1 MSLKKILNLTVIS
14 ACSLFLLTACSTM
27 NSNEMFQVVKKTD
40 FIYDSIPTG
49 PLDEHKISL
58 GDRFSFSFS
67 TNNGEKIIVGASGIS
82 NSSKNNESSPPSQ
95 LQDYLV
101 QQDGTVELPL
111 VGTIKA
117 AGMTTRALEDQLEA
131 FLTKDY
137 LNPFVQIR
145 LTNQRL
151 TIFPGKNSAQV
162 ITLQNTNTSLIEVIA
177 MANGIREDGR
187 ANSIK
192 LIRKKDNKRLIYKI
206 DLSTIEGLKYGEM
219 LVQSNDCIYIDSNP
233 RITREILKE
242 IAPWLSVFSSSLAI
256 YAIFTK

>member
-1 MSLKKILNLTVIS
+1 MSLKIIQNIIVIS
-14 ACSLFLLTACSTM
+14 GFSLIFLTACSTM
-27 NSNEMFQVVKKTD
+27 NSNEMFQIAKKSD
-40 FIYDSIPTG
+40 FIYDSISNAT
-49 PLDEHKISL
+49 LDEHKISL
-58 GDRFSFSFS
+58 GDRFTFSLS
-67 TNNGEKIIVGASGIS
+67 TNNGEKIIVGASGIA
-82 NSSKNNESSPPSQ
+82 NSSKLNESNTSTQ

-117 AGMTTRALEDQLEA
+117 AGMSTRVLEDQLEG
-131 FLTKDY
+131 FLSKDY
-137 LNPFVQIR
+137 LLPFVQIR

-162 ITLQNTNTSLIEVIA
+162 INLQNTNTSLIEVIA

-192 LIRKKDNKRLIYKI
+192 LIRKKDNKRMIYKI

-242 IAPWLSVFSSSLAI
+242 IAPWLSIFSSSLAI